1 VTIEDF
7 VYLFRPFA
15 LLPPNGK
22 SFYLSSPPFFSE
34 VRVTR
39 SLVLYV
45 YLLIVVSP
53 FVLFLLDIVLSAL
66 HICLYFM
73 YSNKRLSSKLK

>member
-1 VTIEDF
+1 MSLVEQE
-7 VYLFRPFA
+7 
-15 LLPPNGK
+15 LPTLPEH
-22 SFYLSSPPFFSE
+22 LSSPPFFSE

-66 HICLYFM
+66 LRYTDSDYRFGIF
-73 YSNKRLSSKLK
+73 KLFLETTNEFRITI